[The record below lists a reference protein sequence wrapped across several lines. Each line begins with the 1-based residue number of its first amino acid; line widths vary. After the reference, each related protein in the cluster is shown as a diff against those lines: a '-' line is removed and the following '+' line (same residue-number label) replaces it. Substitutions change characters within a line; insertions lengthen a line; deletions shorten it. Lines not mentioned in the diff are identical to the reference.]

1 MKHVQICIKT
11 LKEVF
16 RTMNEKKGNAIAL
29 LPLAVFM
36 VLFLG
41 VSIVMKDFYKMPV
54 VVALIIASTIAILQN
69 RKIPIELKVERF
81 CKGAGDSSIILMCL
95 IFILAGAFAE
105 VSKAMGAVDSTV
117 NLGLA
122 VFPPGFMVAGIFI
135 IGSFLSMSLGTS
147 VGTIVTL
154 TPIAIGIAQKT
165 GLPIAFLVAAVVS
178 GAMFGDGLSM
188 ISNSTVAATKTQ
200 DCEMVDKFKA
210 NIKIVFPAAVITL
223 LIYSFLTFG
232 MQVNHTGA
240 YNYQFIKILPYI
252 AVLVVALTGFN
263 VVLVL
268 VGGIVLAAVIGLIYG
283 SFDIFTVFQLCAKGI
298 AGMEDIS
305 IISILIGGIGE
316 LIKFNGGIDFL
327 LNTIQKRIHSKK
339 GAEFGIGVLVSLVDL
354 CTANNTVS
362 IIIVGSLAKDLS
374 EKYGVDRRKSASL
387 LDTFA
392 CFVQGCIPYGA
403 QLLVAS
409 SLAAISPFLIMKY
422 LWYPYLLG
430 VASVLAIIFG
440 IPKFKTPAKGCV
452 KLSA

>member
-1 MKHVQICIKT
+1 
-11 LKEVF
+11 
-16 RTMNEKKGNAIAL
+16 MNEKKGNALAL
-29 LPLAVFM
+29 LPLGVFM

-41 VSIVMKDFYKMPV
+41 VSIIMKDFYKMPV
-54 VVALIIASTIAILQN
+54 IVALIIASTIAILQN
-69 RKIPIELKVERF
+69 RKVPVELKVERF
-81 CKGAGDSSIILMCL
+81 CRGAGDSSIILMCL

-117 NLGLA
+117 NLGLS
-122 VFPPGFMVAGIFI
+122 VFPPSFMVAGIFI

-154 TPIAIGIAQKT
+154 SPIAVGISQKT
-165 GLPIAFLVAAVVS
+165 GLPIGFLIAAVVS

-210 NIKIVFPAAVITL
+210 NFKIVLPPAIITL
-223 LIYSFLTFG
+223 LIYAFLTFG
-232 MQVNHTGA
+232 MNINHSGD
-240 YNYQFIKILPYI
+240 YSYQFIKILPYI
-252 AVLVVALTGFN
+252 AVLGVALTGFN

-268 VGGIVLAAVIGLIYG
+268 VGGIVLASIIGLIYG

-305 IISILIGGIGE
+305 MISILIGGIGE
-316 LIKFNGGIDFL
+316 LIKFNGGIDYL
-327 LNTIQKRIHSKK
+327 LNMIRKRVHSRK

-362 IIIVGSLAKDLS
+362 IVIVGSLAKDLS
-374 EKYGVDRRKSASL
+374 ESYGVDKRKTASL

-392 CFVQGCIPYGA
+392 CFIQGCIPYGA

-422 LWYPYLLG
+422 LCYPYLLG
-430 VASVLAIIFG
+430 IASIFAIILG
-440 IPKFKTPAKGCV
+440 VPKFKTPAKSAL
-452 KLSA
+452 KLEDEDPSIGA

>member
-1 MKHVQICIKT
+1 MD
-11 LKEVF
+11 E
-16 RTMNEKKGNAIAL
+16 RKGNAVAL
-29 LPLAVFM
+29 LPLGVFIVM
-36 VLFLG
+36 FLG
-41 VSIVMKDFYKMPV
+41 VSLITKDFYKMPV
-54 VVALIIASTIAILQN
+54 VSALIVASAIAILQN
-69 RKIPIELKVERF
+69 KKVTIESKVERF

-122 VFPPGFMVAGIFI
+122 VFPHSFMVAGIFI

-154 TPIAIGIAQKT
+154 APIAVRISQKT
-165 GLPIAFLVAAVVS
+165 GLPMEFLIAAVVS

-200 DCEMVDKFKA
+200 NCEMVDKFKA
-210 NIKIVFPAAVITL
+210 NFKIVLPAAILTL
-223 LIYSFLTFG
+223 IIYAFLTFG
-232 MQVNHTGA
+232 MHINNSGA
-240 YNYQFIKILPYI
+240 YNYDLIKILPYI
-252 AVLVVALTGFN
+252 AVLIVALTGFN

-268 VGGIVLAAVIGLIYG
+268 VGGIVLASVIGLIYG
-283 SFDIFTVFQLCAKGI
+283 SFDIFTVFQLCAKGV

-316 LIKFNGGIDFL
+316 LIKFNGGIEYL
-327 LNTIQKRIHSKK
+327 LHTIRKRIRSRK
-339 GAEFGIGVLVSLVDL
+339 GAEFGIGILVSLVDL

-374 EKYGVDRRKSASL
+374 ENYGVDRRKAASL

-392 CFVQGCIPYGA
+392 CFIQGCIPYGA

-409 SLAAISPFLIMKY
+409 SFAKISPFMIMKY
-422 LWYPYLLG
+422 LCYPYLLG
-430 VASVLAIIFG
+430 VASIFAIILG
-440 IPKFKTPAKGCV
+440 VPKFKTTAKDN
-452 KLSA
+452 KISSEY

>member
-1 MKHVQICIKT
+1 MK
-11 LKEVF
+11 
-16 RTMNEKKGNAIAL
+16 EKKGNAMAL
-29 LPLAVFM
+29 LPLIIFM
-36 VLFLG
+36 LLFLG
-41 VSIVMKDFYKMPV
+41 VSIIMKDFYKMPV
-54 VVALIIASTIAILQN
+54 IVALVIASTIAILQN
-69 RKIPIELKVERF
+69 KKIPIELKVERF
-81 CKGAGDSSIILMCL
+81 CRGAGDSSIILMCL

-122 VFPPGFMVAGIFI
+122 VFPPSFMVAGIFI

-154 TPIAIGIAQKT
+154 SPIAVGISQKT
-165 GLPIAFLVAAVVS
+165 GLPIGFLIAAVVS

-210 NIKIVFPAAVITL
+210 NFKIVLPAAILTL
-223 LIYSFLTFG
+223 IIYAFLTFG
-232 MQVNHTGA
+232 MHINHSGP

-252 AVLVVALTGFN
+252 AVFGVALTGFN

-268 VGGIVLAAVIGLIYG
+268 VGGIVLASIIGLFYG
-283 SFDIFTVFQLCAKGI
+283 SFDVFTVFQLCAKGI

-305 IISILIGGIGE
+305 MISILIGGIGE

-327 LNTIQKRIHSKK
+327 LNTIQKRVHSKK
-339 GAEFGIGVLVSLVDL
+339 GAEFGIGILVSLVDL

-374 EKYGVDRRKSASL
+374 ESYGVDRRKTASL

-392 CFVQGCIPYGA
+392 CFIQGCIPYGA

-409 SLAAISPFLIMKY
+409 GLAAISPFLIMKY
-422 LWYPYLLG
+422 LYYPYLLG
-430 VASVLAIIFG
+430 IASVLAIIFG
-440 IPKFKTPAKGCV
+440 LPKFKTPAKSGL
-452 KLSA
+452 KLEDEDSSSIGA

>member
-1 MKHVQICIKT
+1 MD
-11 LKEVF
+11 E
-16 RTMNEKKGNAIAL
+16 RKGNAIAL
-29 LPLAVFM
+29 LPLGVFIVM
-36 VLFLG
+36 FLG
-41 VSIVMKDFYKMPV
+41 VSLITKDFYKMPV
-54 VVALIIASTIAILQN
+54 VSALIVASTIAILQN
-69 RKIPIELKVERF
+69 KKVSIESKVERF

-122 VFPPGFMVAGIFI
+122 VFPHSFMVAGMFI

-154 TPIAIGIAQKT
+154 APIAVRISQKT
-165 GLPIAFLVAAVVS
+165 GLPMEFLIAAVVS

-200 DCEMVDKFKA
+200 NCEMVDKFKA
-210 NIKIVFPAAVITL
+210 NFKIVLPAAILTL
-223 LIYSFLTFG
+223 IIYSFLTFG
-232 MQVNHTGA
+232 MNINNSGV
-240 YNYQFIKILPYI
+240 YSYDLIKILPYI
-252 AVLVVALTGFN
+252 AVLIVALTGFN

-268 VGGIVLAAVIGLIYG
+268 VGGIVLAAVIGIIYG
-283 SFDIFTVFQLCAKGI
+283 SFDIFTVFQLCAKGV

-305 IISILIGGIGE
+305 IISILIGGIGG
-316 LIKFNGGIDFL
+316 LIKFNGGIDYL
-327 LNTIQKRIHSKK
+327 LYAIRKRVHSRK
-339 GAEFGIGVLVSLVDL
+339 GAEFGVGVLVSLVDL

-362 IIIVGSLAKDLS
+362 IIIVGSLAKELS
-374 EKYGVDRRKSASL
+374 ENYGVDKRKTASL

-409 SLAAISPFLIMKY
+409 SFAKISPFMIMKY
-422 LWYPYLLG
+422 LYYPYLLG
-430 VASVLAIIFG
+430 IASIFAIILG
-440 IPKFKTPAKGCV
+440 VPKFKTEVKGDL
-452 KLSA
+452 KLE

>member
-1 MKHVQICIKT
+1 
-11 LKEVF
+11 
-16 RTMNEKKGNAIAL
+16 MNEKKGNATAL
-29 LPLAVFM
+29 LPLVVFM

-41 VSIVMKDFYKMPV
+41 VSLIMKDFYKMPV

-69 RKIPIELKVERF
+69 KKIPIELKVERF

-117 NLGLA
+117 NLGLT
-122 VFPPGFMVAGIFI
+122 VFPHSFMVAGIFV

-154 TPIAIGIAQKT
+154 GPIAVGIAQKT
-165 GLPIAFLVAAVVS
+165 GLPIEFLIAAVVS

-210 NIKIVFPAAVITL
+210 NVKIVLPAAIITL
-223 LIYSFLTFG
+223 IIYAFLTLG
-232 MQVNHTGA
+232 MEINSTEA

-268 VGGIVLAAVIGLIYG
+268 VGGIVLATIIGLIYG
-283 SFDIFTVFQLCAKGI
+283 SFDIFTVFQLCLKGI

-305 IISILIGGIGE
+305 IISILIGGMGE

-327 LNTIQKRIHSKK
+327 LNTIQKRVHSEK
-339 GAEFGIGVLVSLVDL
+339 GAEFGIGILVSLVDL

-374 EKYGVDRRKSASL
+374 KKYGVDRRKAASL

-392 CFVQGCIPYGA
+392 CFIQGCIPYGA

-409 SLAAISPFLIMKY
+409 SLAAISPFLIMGY
-422 LWYPYLLG
+422 LCYPYLLG

-440 IPKFKTPAKGCV
+440 IPKFNTPAKGAL
-452 KLSA
+452 KLEDDATPIISVN

>member
-1 MKHVQICIKT
+1 MT
-11 LKEVF
+11 
-16 RTMNEKKGNAIAL
+16 AL
-29 LPLAVFM
+29 LPLVVFM

-69 RKIPIELKVERF
+69 KKIPIDLKVERF

-122 VFPPGFMVAGIFI
+122 IFPHSFIVAGIFV

-154 TPIAIGIAQKT
+154 APIAVGIAEKT
-165 GLPIAFLVAAVVS
+165 GLPVEFLIAAVVS

-210 NIKIVFPAAVITL
+210 NLKIVSPAAIITL
-223 LIYSFLTFG
+223 LIYAILTLG
-232 MQVNHTGA
+232 MEINSTGA
-240 YNYQFIKILPYI
+240 YDYQFIKILPYI
-252 AVLVVALTGFN
+252 AVLAVALTGLN

-268 VGGIVLAAVIGLIYG
+268 VGGIVLAAIIGIIYG
-283 SFDIFTVFQLCAKGI
+283 SFDIFTVFQLCLKGI

-327 LNTIQKRIHSKK
+327 LNAIQKRIRSKK
-339 GAEFGIGVLVSLVDL
+339 GAEFGIGILVSLVDL

-374 EKYGVDRRKSASL
+374 ENYGVDRRKTASL

-392 CFVQGCIPYGA
+392 CFIQGCIPYGA

-422 LWYPYLLG
+422 LCYPYLLG
-430 VASVLAIIFG
+430 AASVIAIIFS
-440 IPKFKTPAKGCV
+440 IPTFKTPAKGAL
-452 KLSA
+452 KLEDDRSYTNA

>member
-1 MKHVQICIKT
+1 
-11 LKEVF
+11 
-16 RTMNEKKGNAIAL
+16 MNEKKGNAIAL
-29 LPLAVFM
+29 LPLIVFM

-41 VSIVMKDFYKMPV
+41 VSLVMKDFYKMPV

-69 RKIPIELKVERF
+69 KKIPIDLKVERF

-122 VFPPGFMVAGIFI
+122 VFPPSFMVAGMFV

-154 TPIAIGIAQKT
+154 APIAVGIAEKT
-165 GLPIAFLVAAVVS
+165 GLPMGFLIAAVVS

-210 NIKIVFPAAVITL
+210 NFKIVLPAAILTL
-223 LIYSFLTFG
+223 IIYAFLTLG
-232 MQVNHTGA
+232 MEVNSTGA
-240 YNYQFIKILPYI
+240 YDYQFIKILPYI
-252 AVLVVALTGFN
+252 AVLTVALTGLN

-268 VGGIVLAAVIGLIYG
+268 VGGIVLAAIIGIIYG
-283 SFDIFTVFQLCAKGI
+283 SFDIFTVFQLCLKGI

-305 IISILIGGIGE
+305 IISILIGGMGE
-316 LIKFNGGIDFL
+316 LIKFNGGIDYI
-327 LNTIQKRIHSKK
+327 LNAIQKRIRSEK
-339 GAEFGIGVLVSLVDL
+339 GAEFGIGILVSLVDL

-374 EKYGVDRRKSASL
+374 EKYGVDRRKTASL

-392 CFVQGCIPYGA
+392 CFIQGCIPYGA

-422 LWYPYLLG
+422 LCYPYLLG

-440 IPKFKTPAKGCV
+440 IPTFKTPAKGAL
-452 KLSA
+452 KLEDDRAYTNA

>member
-1 MKHVQICIKT
+1 
-11 LKEVF
+11 
-16 RTMNEKKGNAIAL
+16 MNEKKGNAIAL
-29 LPLAVFM
+29 LPLIVFM

-41 VSIVMKDFYKMPV
+41 VSLVMQDFYKMPV

-69 RKIPIELKVERF
+69 KKVPIELKVERF

-122 VFPPGFMVAGIFI
+122 IFPPSFMVAGIFI

-154 TPIAIGIAQKT
+154 TPIAMGIAQKT
-165 GLPIAFLVAAVVS
+165 GLPVPFLVAAVVS

-210 NIKIVFPAAVITL
+210 NVKIVLPAAIITL
-223 LIYSFLTFG
+223 IIYGFLTLG
-232 MQVNHTGA
+232 MQVNHTGP

-252 AVLVVALTGFN
+252 AVFAIALTGFN

-268 VGGIVLAAVIGLIYG
+268 VGGIVLAAIIGLAYG

-327 LNTIQKRIHSKK
+327 LNTIKKRIHSEK
-339 GAEFGIGVLVSLVDL
+339 GAELGIGILVSLVDL

-374 EKYGVDRRKSASL
+374 ENYGVDRRKTASL

-392 CFVQGCIPYGA
+392 CFIQGCIPYGA

-422 LWYPYLLG
+422 LCYPYLLG
-430 VASVLAIIFG
+430 IASVLAIAFG
-440 IPKFKTPAKGCV
+440 IPKFKTPAKGAL
-452 KLSA
+452 KLEDDEASTIA

>member
-1 MKHVQICIKT
+1 
-11 LKEVF
+11 
-16 RTMNEKKGNAIAL
+16 MNQRKGSAIAL
-29 LPLAVFM
+29 LPLGIFM

-41 VSIVMKDFYKMPV
+41 VSIIMKDFYKMPV

-69 RKIPIELKVERF
+69 KKIPVELKVERF
-81 CKGAGDSSIILMCL
+81 CRGAGDSSIILMCL

-122 VFPPGFMVAGIFI
+122 VLPHSFIVAGIFI
-135 IGSFLSMSLGTS
+135 IGSFISMSLGTS

-154 TPIAIGIAQKT
+154 APIAVGIAQKT
-165 GLPIAFLVAAVVS
+165 GLPVEFLIAAVVS

-210 NIKIVFPAAVITL
+210 NFKIVLPAAIITL
-223 LIYSFLTFG
+223 LIYAFLTFG
-232 MQVNHTGA
+232 MQVNHTGV

-268 VGGIVLAAVIGLIYG
+268 VGGIVLASIIGLIYG
-283 SFDIFTVFQLCAKGI
+283 SFNIFMVFQLCAKGI

-327 LNTIQKRIHSKK
+327 LNTIQKRIHSEK
-339 GAEFGIGVLVSLVDL
+339 GAEFGIGILVSLVNL

-374 EKYGVDRRKSASL
+374 ENYGVDRRKTASL

-392 CFVQGCIPYGA
+392 CFIQGCIPYGA

-409 SLAAISPFLIMKY
+409 SLATISPFLIMKY
-422 LWYPYLLG
+422 ICYPYLLG
-430 VASVLAIIFG
+430 IASVLAIIIG
-440 IPKFKTPAKGCV
+440 IPKFKTPAKGALKLEEEDSSARVGLV
-452 KLSA
+452 K

>member
-1 MKHVQICIKT
+1 MK
-11 LKEVF
+11 
-16 RTMNEKKGNAIAL
+16 EKKGNAMAL
-29 LPLAVFM
+29 LPLVIFM
-36 VLFLG
+36 LLFLG
-41 VSIVMKDFYKMPV
+41 VSIIMKDFYKMPV
-54 VVALIIASTIAILQN
+54 IVALIIASTIAILQN
-69 RKIPIELKVERF
+69 KNIPIELKVERF
-81 CKGAGDSSIILMCL
+81 CRGAGDSSIILMCL

-122 VFPPGFMVAGIFI
+122 VFPPSFMVAGIFV

-154 TPIAIGIAQKT
+154 SPIAVGISQKT
-165 GLPIAFLVAAVVS
+165 GLPIAFLIAAVVS

-210 NIKIVFPAAVITL
+210 NFKIVLPAAILTL
-223 LIYSFLTFG
+223 LIYAFLTFG
-232 MQVNHTGA
+232 MHINHSGP

-252 AVLVVALTGFN
+252 AVFGVALTGFN

-268 VGGIVLAAVIGLIYG
+268 IGGIVLASTIGLIYG

-305 IISILIGGIGE
+305 MISILIGGIGE
-316 LIKFNGGIDFL
+316 LIKFNGGIDYL
-327 LNTIQKRIHSKK
+327 LNTIQKRVHSRR
-339 GAEFGIGVLVSLVDL
+339 GAEFGIGLLVSLVNL

-374 EKYGVDRRKSASL
+374 ESYGVDRRKTASL

-392 CFVQGCIPYGA
+392 CFIQGCIPYGA

-409 SLAAISPFLIMKY
+409 GLAAISPFLIMKY
-422 LWYPYLLG
+422 LCYPYLLG
-430 VASVLAIIFG
+430 IASILAIIFG
-440 IPKFKTPAKGCV
+440 VPKFKTPAKSAL
-452 KLSA
+452 KLEDEDSSSIGA

>member
-1 MKHVQICIKT
+1 MK
-11 LKEVF
+11 
-16 RTMNEKKGNAIAL
+16 EKKGNAMAL
-29 LPLAVFM
+29 LPLVIFM
-36 VLFLG
+36 LLFLG
-41 VSIVMKDFYKMPV
+41 VSIIMKDFYKMPV
-54 VVALIIASTIAILQN
+54 IVALIIASTIAILQN

-81 CKGAGDSSIILMCL
+81 CRGAGDSSIILMCL

-122 VFPPGFMVAGIFI
+122 VFPPSFMVAGIFV

-154 TPIAIGIAQKT
+154 SPIAVGISQKT
-165 GLPIAFLVAAVVS
+165 GLPIAFLIAAVVS

-210 NIKIVFPAAVITL
+210 NFKIVLPAAILTL

-232 MQVNHTGA
+232 MHINHSGP

-252 AVLVVALTGFN
+252 AVFGVALTGFN

-268 VGGIVLAAVIGLIYG
+268 IGGIVLASTIGLIYG

-305 IISILIGGIGE
+305 MISILIGGIGE
-316 LIKFNGGIDFL
+316 LIKFNGGIDYL
-327 LNTIQKRIHSKK
+327 LNTIQKRVHSRR
-339 GAEFGIGVLVSLVDL
+339 GAEFGIGLLVSLVNL

-374 EKYGVDRRKSASL
+374 ESYGVDRRKTASL

-392 CFVQGCIPYGA
+392 CFIQGCIPYGA

-409 SLAAISPFLIMKY
+409 GLAAISPFLIMKY
-422 LWYPYLLG
+422 LCYPYLLG
-430 VASVLAIIFG
+430 IASILAIIFG
-440 IPKFKTPAKGCV
+440 VPKFKTPAKSAL
-452 KLSA
+452 KLEDEDSSIGA

>member
-1 MKHVQICIKT
+1 MDK
-11 LKEVF
+11 
-16 RTMNEKKGNAIAL
+16 RKGSAIAL
-29 LPLAVFM
+29 LPLVIFM
-36 VLFLG
+36 ALFLG
-41 VSIVMKDFYKMPV
+41 VSIIMKDFYKMPV

-69 RKIPIELKVERF
+69 KKIPIELKVERF
-81 CKGAGDSSIILMCL
+81 CRGGGDSSIILMCL

-105 VSKAMGAVDSTV
+105 VSKSMGAVDSTV
-117 NLGLA
+117 NLGLSI
-122 VFPPGFMVAGIFI
+122 FPPNFIVAGIFI
-135 IGSFLSMSLGTS
+135 IGSFISMSLGTS

-154 TPIAIGIAQKT
+154 GPIAVELAQKT
-165 GLPIAFLVAAVVS
+165 GLPIGFLIAAVVS

-210 NIKIVFPAAVITL
+210 NFKIVLPAAIITL
-223 LIYSFLTFG
+223 IIYAFLTGG
-232 MQVNHTGA
+232 MQINHSGI
-240 YNYQFIKILPYI
+240 YNFQLVKILPYI
-252 AVLVVALTGFN
+252 AVLAVALTGFN

-268 VGGIVLAAVIGLIYG
+268 VGGIILATIIGLMYG
-283 SFDIFTVFQLCAKGI
+283 SFNIFMVLQLCAKGV
-298 AGMEDIS
+298 AGMEDIC

-327 LNTIQKRIHSKK
+327 LNAIQKRVHSEK
-339 GAEFGIGVLVSLVDL
+339 GAEFGIGILVSLVDL

-374 EKYGVDRRKSASL
+374 ESYGVDKRKTASL

-392 CFVQGCIPYGA
+392 CFIQGCIPYGA

-422 LWYPYLLG
+422 LCYPYLLG
-430 VASVLAIIFG
+430 ISSIFAIILG
-440 IPKFKTPAKGCV
+440 VPRFKTPAKGAL
-452 KLSA
+452 KLEEKDSPAM

>member
-1 MKHVQICIKT
+1 MK
-11 LKEVF
+11 
-16 RTMNEKKGNAIAL
+16 EKKGNAMAL
-29 LPLAVFM
+29 LPLVIFM
-36 VLFLG
+36 LLFLG
-41 VSIVMKDFYKMPV
+41 VSIIMKDFYKMPV
-54 VVALIIASTIAILQN
+54 IVALIIASTIAILQN
-69 RKIPIELKVERF
+69 KNIPIELKVERF

-105 VSKAMGAVDSTV
+105 VSKSMGAVDSTV

-122 VFPPGFMVAGIFI
+122 VFPPSFMVAGIFV

-154 TPIAIGIAQKT
+154 SPIAVGISQKT
-165 GLPIAFLVAAVVS
+165 GLPIAFLIAAVVS

-210 NIKIVFPAAVITL
+210 NFKIVLPAAILTL
-223 LIYSFLTFG
+223 LIYAFLTFG
-232 MQVNHTGA
+232 MHVNHSGP

-252 AVLVVALTGFN
+252 AVFGVALTGFN

-268 VGGIVLAAVIGLIYG
+268 IGGIVLASTIGLIYG

-305 IISILIGGIGE
+305 MISILIGGIGE
-316 LIKFNGGIDFL
+316 LIKFNGGIDYL
-327 LNTIQKRIHSKK
+327 LNTIQKRVHSRR
-339 GAEFGIGVLVSLVDL
+339 GAEFGIGLLVSLVNL

-374 EKYGVDRRKSASL
+374 ESYGVDRRKTASL

-392 CFVQGCIPYGA
+392 CFIQGCIPYGA

-409 SLAAISPFLIMKY
+409 GLAAISPFLIMKY
-422 LWYPYLLG
+422 LCYPYLLG
-430 VASVLAIIFG
+430 IASIFAIILG
-440 IPKFKTPAKGCV
+440 VPKFKTPAKSAL
-452 KLSA
+452 KLEDEDSSSIGA

>member
-1 MKHVQICIKT
+1 M
-11 LKEVF
+11 EVF
-16 RTMNEKKGNAIAL
+16 RIVNEKKGNALAL
-29 LPLAVFM
+29 LPLVVFM

-41 VSIVMKDFYKMPV
+41 VSLVMKDFYKMPV

-69 RKIPIELKVERF
+69 NTIPIDLKVERF

-117 NLGLA
+117 NLGLS
-122 VFPPGFMVAGIFI
+122 VFPQSFMVAGIFI

-154 TPIAIGIAQKT
+154 GPIAVGIAQKT
-165 GLPIAFLVAAVVS
+165 GLPIEFLIAAVVS

-210 NIKIVFPAAVITL
+210 NFKIVLPAAIITL
-223 LIYSFLTFG
+223 IIYAFLTIG
-232 MQVNHTGA
+232 MEVDSTGA
-240 YNYQFIKILPYI
+240 YDYQFIKILPYI
-252 AVLVVALTGFN
+252 AVLAVALTGFN

-268 VGGIVLAAVIGLIYG
+268 IGGIVLATIIGLIYG
-283 SFDIFTVFQLCAKGI
+283 SFDIFTVFQLCLKGI

-305 IISILIGGIGE
+305 IISILIGGMGE
-316 LIKFNGGIDFL
+316 LIKFNGGIDFI
-327 LNTIQKRIHSKK
+327 LNTIQKRIHSEK
-339 GAEFGIGVLVSLVDL
+339 GAEFGIGILVSLVDL

-374 EKYGVDRRKSASL
+374 EKYGVDRRKTASL

-392 CFVQGCIPYGA
+392 CFIQGCIPYGA

-409 SLAAISPFLIMKY
+409 SLAAISPFLIMEY

-430 VASVLAIIFG
+430 VASVLAVIFG
-440 IPKFKTPAKGCV
+440 IPKFKTPAKGAL
-452 KLSA
+452 KLEDAETSTVSVN

>member
-1 MKHVQICIKT
+1 
-11 LKEVF
+11 
-16 RTMNEKKGNAIAL
+16 MNEKKGNATAL
-29 LPLAVFM
+29 LPLVVFM

-41 VSIVMKDFYKMPV
+41 VSLVMKDFYKMPV

-69 RKIPIELKVERF
+69 KKIPIDLKVERF

-117 NLGLA
+117 NLGLTI
-122 VFPPGFMVAGIFI
+122 FPHSFIVAGIFV

-154 TPIAIGIAQKT
+154 APIAVGIAEKT
-165 GLPIAFLVAAVVS
+165 GLPIGFLIAAVVS

-210 NIKIVFPAAVITL
+210 NLKIVSPAAIITL
-223 LIYSFLTFG
+223 FIYAFLTLG
-232 MQVNHTGA
+232 MEVNSTGT
-240 YNYQFIKILPYI
+240 YDFQFIKILPYI
-252 AVLVVALTGFN
+252 AVLAVALTGLN

-268 VGGIVLAAVIGLIYG
+268 VGGIVLASIIGIIYG
-283 SFDIFTVFQLCAKGI
+283 SFDIFTVFQLCLKGI
-298 AGMEDIS
+298 ANMEDIS

-316 LIKFNGGIDFL
+316 LIKFNGGIDFI
-327 LNTIQKRIHSKK
+327 LNAIRKRIRSKK

-374 EKYGVDRRKSASL
+374 ENYGVDRRKTASL

-392 CFVQGCIPYGA
+392 CFIQGCIPYGA

-422 LWYPYLLG
+422 LCYPYLLG
-430 VASVLAIIFG
+430 VASIVAIIFG
-440 IPKFKTPAKGCV
+440 IPTFKTPAKGSL
-452 KLSA
+452 KLEEDGAYTNA

>member
-1 MKHVQICIKT
+1 
-11 LKEVF
+11 
-16 RTMNEKKGNAIAL
+16 MNEKKGNALAL
-29 LPLAVFM
+29 LPLGVFM

-41 VSIVMKDFYKMPV
+41 VSIIMKDFYKMPV
-54 VVALIIASTIAILQN
+54 IVALIIASTIAILQN
-69 RKIPIELKVERF
+69 KKIPIELKVERF
-81 CKGAGDSSIILMCL
+81 CRGAGDSSIILMCL

-122 VFPPGFMVAGIFI
+122 VFPPSFMVAGIFI

-154 TPIAIGIAQKT
+154 SPIAVGISQKT
-165 GLPIAFLVAAVVS
+165 GLPVAFLIAAVVS

-210 NIKIVFPAAVITL
+210 NFKIVLPAAIITL
-223 LIYSFLTFG
+223 FIYAFLTFG
-232 MQVNHTGA
+232 MHINHSGA

-252 AVLVVALTGFN
+252 AVLGVALTGFN

-268 VGGIVLAAVIGLIYG
+268 VGGIVLASIIGLIYG
-283 SFDIFTVFQLCAKGI
+283 SFDVFTVFQLCAKGI

-305 IISILIGGIGE
+305 MISILIGGIGE

-327 LNTIQKRIHSKK
+327 LNTIRKRVHSKR

-374 EKYGVDRRKSASL
+374 ENYGVDRRKTASL

-392 CFVQGCIPYGA
+392 CFIQGCIPYGA

-422 LWYPYLLG
+422 LCYPYLLG
-430 VASVLAIIFG
+430 IASIFAIILG
-440 IPKFKTPAKGCV
+440 VPKFKTPAKSGL
-452 KLSA
+452 KLEEEDSSSIGA

>member
-1 MKHVQICIKT
+1 
-11 LKEVF
+11 
-16 RTMNEKKGNAIAL
+16 MNEKKGNPLAL
-29 LPLAVFM
+29 LPLGLFM
-36 VLFLG
+36 ILFLG
-41 VSIVMKDFYKMPV
+41 VSIIMKDFYKMPV
-54 VVALIIASTIAILQN
+54 VVALIIASTVAILQN
-69 RKIPIELKVERF
+69 KKIPIELKVERF
-81 CKGAGDSSIILMCL
+81 CRGAGDSSIILMCL

-122 VFPPGFMVAGIFI
+122 VFPPNLMVAGIFL

-154 TPIAIGIAQKT
+154 TPIAVGISQKT
-165 GLPIAFLVAAVVS
+165 GLPIAFLIAAVVS

-210 NIKIVFPAAVITL
+210 NFKIVLPAAILTL
-223 LIYSFLTFG
+223 CIYGFLTLG
-232 MQVNHTGA
+232 MKINHTGV
-240 YNYQFIKILPYI
+240 YNYQFVKILPYI
-252 AVLVVALTGFN
+252 AVLAVALTGFN

-268 VGGIVLAAVIGLIYG
+268 VGGIVLASIIGLIYG

-298 AGMEDIS
+298 ANMEDIS

-327 LNTIQKRIHSKK
+327 LHTIRKRIHSEK
-339 GAEFGIGVLVSLVDL
+339 GAEFGIGILVSLVDL

-362 IIIVGSLAKDLS
+362 IVIVGSLAKELS
-374 EKYGVDRRKSASL
+374 ESYGVDKRKAASL

-392 CFVQGCIPYGA
+392 CFIQGCIPYGA

-422 LWYPYLLG
+422 LCYPYLLG
-430 VASVLAIIFG
+430 VASVLAILFG
-440 IPKFKTPAKGCV
+440 IPKFKTPAKSAL
-452 KLSA
+452 KLDNENSSASA

>member
-1 MKHVQICIKT
+1 MDK
-11 LKEVF
+11 
-16 RTMNEKKGNAIAL
+16 KKGNAMAL
-29 LPLAVFM
+29 LPLVVFM

-54 VVALIIASTIAILQN
+54 VVALIIASTVAILQN
-69 RKIPIELKVERF
+69 KKIPIDLKVERF

-154 TPIAIGIAQKT
+154 TPIAIGVAKKT

-210 NIKIVFPAAVITL
+210 NIKIVFPAAIIA
-223 LIYSFLTFG
+223 LIIYAFLTSG
-232 MQVNHTGA
+232 MQVKHTGP
-240 YNYQFIKILPYI
+240 YNYQLIRILPYI

-268 VGGIVLAAVIGLIYG
+268 IGGTVLAAAIGLIYG
-283 SFDIFTVFQLCAKGI
+283 SFDIFTVFKLCAKGI

-305 IISILIGGIGE
+305 IISILIGGMGE
-316 LIKFNGGIDFL
+316 LIKVNGGIDFL
-327 LNTIQKRIHSKK
+327 LNVIQKRVHSKK
-339 GAEFGIGVLVSLVDL
+339 GAEFGIGILVSLVDL

-374 EKYGVDRRKSASL
+374 ESYGVDRRKTASL
-387 LDTFA
+387 LDTFS
-392 CFVQGCIPYGA
+392 CFIQGCIPYGA

-409 SLAAISPFLIMKY
+409 SLAAVSPFLIMKY
-422 LWYPYLLG
+422 LWYPYLVG
-430 VASVLAIIFG
+430 AASILAIIFE
-440 IPKFKTPAKGCV
+440 IPKFKTPARGSL
-452 KLSA
+452 KLEDDKTPTTA

>member
-1 MKHVQICIKT
+1 
-11 LKEVF
+11 
-16 RTMNEKKGNAIAL
+16 MNEKKGSAAAL
-29 LPLAVFM
+29 LPLGVFM
-36 VLFLG
+36 LLFLG
-41 VSIVMKDFYKMPV
+41 VSIIMKDFYKMPV

-81 CKGAGDSSIILMCL
+81 CRGAGNSSIILMCL

-117 NLGLA
+117 NLGLS
-122 VFPPGFMVAGIFI
+122 VFPSSLMVAGIFI

-154 TPIAIGIAQKT
+154 TPIAVGISHKT
-165 GLPIAFLVAAVVS
+165 GLPMAFLIAAVVS

-210 NIKIVFPAAVITL
+210 NIKIVFPAALITL
-223 LIYSFLTFG
+223 IIYAFLTVG
-232 MQVNHTGA
+232 ININHTGA
-240 YNYQFIKILPYI
+240 YNYEFIKILPYL
-252 AVLVVALTGFN
+252 AVLAVALTGFN
-263 VVLVL
+263 VILVL
-268 VGGIVLAAVIGLIYG
+268 VGGIVLASIIGLIYG

-305 IISILIGGIGE
+305 MISILIGGIGE
-316 LIKFNGGIDFL
+316 LIKFNGGIDYIL
-327 LNTIQKRIHSKK
+327 HAIQKRVHSKK
-339 GAEFGIGVLVSLVDL
+339 GAEFGIGILVSLVDL

-362 IIIVGSLAKDLS
+362 IIIVGSLAKDMS
-374 EKYGVDRRKSASL
+374 ESYGVDRRKAASL

-422 LWYPYLLG
+422 LCYPYLLG
-430 VASVLAIIFG
+430 IASILAIILG
-440 IPKFKTPAKGCV
+440 VPKFKTPAKSGL
-452 KLSA
+452 KLEDQDSSSIGT

>member
-1 MKHVQICIKT
+1 
-11 LKEVF
+11 
-16 RTMNEKKGNAIAL
+16 MNEKKVGSGMAL
-29 LPLAVFM
+29 LPLVVFM

-54 VVALIIASTIAILQN
+54 IVAVIIASTIAILQN
-69 RKIPIELKVERF
+69 KKVPIELKVERF
-81 CKGAGDSSIILMCL
+81 CRGAGDSSIILMCL

-122 VFPPGFMVAGIFI
+122 VFPHSFMVAGIFI

-154 TPIAIGIAQKT
+154 TPIAVGIGQKT
-165 GLPIAFLVAAVVS
+165 GLPIAFMVAAVVS

-210 NIKIVFPAAVITL
+210 NVKIVLPAAIITL
-223 LIYSFLTFG
+223 IIYAFLTLG
-232 MQVNHTGA
+232 MNISHTG
-240 YNYQFIKILPYI
+240 NYHFQLIRILPYL
-252 AVLVVALTGFN
+252 AVLIVALTGFN

-268 VGGIVLAAVIGLIYG
+268 IGGIVLASVIGIIYG

-305 IISILIGGIGE
+305 MVSILIGGMGA
-316 LIKFNGGIDFL
+316 LVKFNGGIDFL
-327 LNTIQKRIHSKK
+327 LNAIEKRIHSEK
-339 GAEFGIGVLVSLVDL
+339 GAEFGIGILVSLVDL

-362 IIIVGSLAKDLS
+362 IILVGSLAKDLS
-374 EKYGVDRRKSASL
+374 ENYGVDRRKTASL

-403 QLLVAS
+403 QLLAAS
-409 SLAAISPFLIMKY
+409 SLAVISPFLIMKY
-422 LWYPYLLG
+422 LCYPYLLG

-440 IPKFKTPAKGCV
+440 IPKFKTPARGAL
-452 KLSA
+452 KLEDEEVEEVSNTI

>member
-1 MKHVQICIKT
+1 
-11 LKEVF
+11 
-16 RTMNEKKGNAIAL
+16 MNKMKGNATAL
-29 LPLAVFM
+29 LPLVVFM

-69 RKIPIELKVERF
+69 KKLPIELKVERF

-122 VFPPGFMVAGIFI
+122 VFPHSLMVAGIFV

-154 TPIAIGIAQKT
+154 GPIAVGIAQKT
-165 GLPIAFLVAAVVS
+165 GLPIGFLIAAVVS

-210 NIKIVFPAAVITL
+210 NLKIVLPAAIITL
-223 LIYSFLTFG
+223 MIYAFLTLG
-232 MQVNHTGA
+232 MEINSPEA

-252 AVLVVALTGFN
+252 AVLVVALTGLN

-268 VGGIVLAAVIGLIYG
+268 VGGIVLATIIGLIYG

-305 IISILIGGIGE
+305 IISILIGGMGE

-327 LNTIQKRIHSKK
+327 LNTIRKRIRSEK
-339 GAEFGIGVLVSLVDL
+339 GAEFGIGILVSLVDL

-374 EKYGVDRRKSASL
+374 ENYGVDRRKTASL

-392 CFVQGCIPYGA
+392 CFIQGCIPYGA

-409 SLAAISPFLIMKY
+409 SLAAISPFLIMEY

-430 VASVLAIIFG
+430 VASVLAIILG
-440 IPKFKTPAKGCV
+440 IPKFTTPAKGAL
-452 KLSA
+452 KLEDYETPTGY

>member
-1 MKHVQICIKT
+1 
-11 LKEVF
+11 
-16 RTMNEKKGNAIAL
+16 MNEKRGNAISL
-29 LPLAVFM
+29 LPLGVFI

-41 VSIVMKDFYKMPV
+41 VSIVTKDFYKMPV
-54 VVALIIASTIAILQN
+54 VVALIIASTVAILQN
-69 RKIPIELKVERF
+69 KKVSIELKVERF

-122 VFPPGFMVAGIFI
+122 VFPHSFMVAGIFI

-154 TPIAIGIAQKT
+154 APIAVRISQKT
-165 GLPIAFLVAAVVS
+165 GLPMEFLIAAVVS

-210 NIKIVFPAAVITL
+210 NFKIVLPAAILTL
-223 LIYSFLTFG
+223 IIYAFLTFG
-232 MQVNHTGA
+232 MHISTSGV
-240 YNYQFIKILPYI
+240 YKYDLIKIVPYI
-252 AVLVVALTGFN
+252 AVLIIALTGFN

-268 VGGIVLAAVIGLIYG
+268 ACGIVLSSIIGIICG

-298 AGMEDIS
+298 ASMEDIS

-316 LIKFNGGIDFL
+316 LIKFNGGIDYL
-327 LNTIQKRIHSKK
+327 LYTIRKGIHSEK
-339 GAEFGIGVLVSLVDL
+339 GAEFGIGILVSVVDL

-362 IIIVGSLAKDLS
+362 IIIVGSLAKELS
-374 EKYGVDRRKSASL
+374 ENYGVDRRKTASL

-403 QLLVAS
+403 QLLVAAS
-409 SLAAISPFLIMKY
+409 FAKISPFVIMKY
-422 LWYPYLLG
+422 LCYPYLLG
-430 VASVLAIIFG
+430 ISSVFAIILG
-440 IPKFKTPAKGCV
+440 VPKFKTTIKDTLEPKGEETV
-452 KLSA
+452 

>member
-1 MKHVQICIKT
+1 
-11 LKEVF
+11 
-16 RTMNEKKGNAIAL
+16 MNEKKGNALAL
-29 LPLAVFM
+29 LPLGVFM

-41 VSIVMKDFYKMPV
+41 VSIIMKDFYKMPV
-54 VVALIIASTIAILQN
+54 IVALIIASTIAILQN
-69 RKIPIELKVERF
+69 RKVPIELKVERF
-81 CKGAGDSSIILMCL
+81 CRGAGDSSIILMCL

-117 NLGLA
+117 NLGLS
-122 VFPPGFMVAGIFI
+122 VFPPSFMVAGIFI

-154 TPIAIGIAQKT
+154 SPIAVGISQKT
-165 GLPIAFLVAAVVS
+165 GLPIGFLIAAVVS

-210 NIKIVFPAAVITL
+210 NFKIVLPAAIITL
-223 LIYSFLTFG
+223 IIYAFLTFG
-232 MQVNHTGA
+232 MNINHSGD
-240 YNYQFIKILPYI
+240 YSYQFIKILPYI
-252 AVLVVALTGFN
+252 AVLGVALTGFN

-268 VGGIVLAAVIGLIYG
+268 VGGIVLASIIGLIYG

-305 IISILIGGIGE
+305 MISILIGGIGE
-316 LIKFNGGIDFL
+316 LIKFNGGIDYL
-327 LNTIQKRIHSKK
+327 LNMIRKRVHSRK

-362 IIIVGSLAKDLS
+362 IVIVGSLAKDLS
-374 EKYGVDRRKSASL
+374 ESYGVDKRKTASL

-392 CFVQGCIPYGA
+392 CFIQGCIPYGA

-422 LWYPYLLG
+422 LCYPYLLG
-430 VASVLAIIFG
+430 IASIFAIILG
-440 IPKFKTPAKGCV
+440 VPKFKTPAKSAL
-452 KLSA
+452 KLEDEDSSSVGA